1 MKRIAAYLM
10 AGLLLAGCISGCKD
24 EELVLPKSGA
34 FLVRLKPLFQ
44 IAEAGMIRLEQQ
56 KTADIPEAEN
66 KSLIYTG
73 VLGIHLGWTIEEL
86 PAEVQD
92 TLEHIETDQVVTVLW
107 RENGYIRNIYANEDI
122 YLETIR
128 ENPDSAGYHEDE
140 IADTDYIRKI
150 VLLSEKYSTLGGI
163 SIGDSIQDVRDAY
176 TSFDDPGPDAVYRAG
191 FQNYMEIQIEG
202 GKVAGILFDDYNTG
216 SIM

>member
-1 MKRIAAYLM
+1 MELLFRIAETAVALR
-10 AGLLLAGCISGCKD
+10 SGRQD
-24 EELVLPKSGA
+24 VE
-34 FLVRLKPLFQ
+34 
-44 IAEAGMIRLEQQ
+44 
-56 KTADIPEAEN
+56 IPEAED

-73 VLGIHLGWTIEEL
+73 VLGIHLGWTIKEL

-92 TLEHIETDQVVTVLW
+92 TLEHIETDQVVTVLG

-128 ENPDSAGYHEDE
+128 ENPDSAGYHGDE